1 MVAAPPAV
9 PRARSVGLVVY
20 VGRVDRFALPALAS
34 VVIGLLL
41 GAAAVF
47 SITLMIKQDER
58 PLLVGGDPGSSVLNR
73 VEYGD
78 RS

>member
-1 MVAAPPAV
+1 MVAALPAV
-9 PRARSVGLVVY
+9 PHARSVGPVVY

-78 RS
+78 RT

>member
-1 MVAAPPAV
+1 
-9 PRARSVGLVVY
+9 
-20 VGRVDRFALPALAS
+20 VDRFALPALAS

-47 SITLMIKQDER
+47 SVTLMIKQDER
-58 PLLVGGDPGSSVLNR
+58 PLLVGGDPASSVLNR